1 MQDVVLVLMAHPIPD
16 LDHIPAH
23 ISDIDVARRLA
34 ELKWCKF
41 GHAIGPQ
48 NTSVASPAT
57 GPGFVPGAACVV
69 GPAPP

>member
-1 MQDVVLVLMAHPIPD
+1 MGLVLMAHPIRD

-23 ISDIDVARRLA
+23 VSHLDVARRLA

-57 GPGFVPGAACVV
+57 GPSFDFGAASDV
-69 GPAPP
+69 GPGPP